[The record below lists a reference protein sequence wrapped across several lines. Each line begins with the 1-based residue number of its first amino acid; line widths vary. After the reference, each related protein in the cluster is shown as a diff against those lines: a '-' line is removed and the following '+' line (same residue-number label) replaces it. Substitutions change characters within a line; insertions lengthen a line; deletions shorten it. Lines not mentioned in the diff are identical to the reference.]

1 MNDKLSN
8 TVTSSFDDELY
19 LFAKRDSELMGLEM
33 SAYIRVTFIEIRKK
47 RFAELRLFQDL
58 LPSKEIE

>member
-1 MNDKLSN
+1 MSDKLSN
-8 TVTSSFDDELY
+8 TVTSTFDDDLY

-33 SAYIRVTFIEIRKK
+33 SAYIRVTFMEIRKK
-47 RFAELRLFQDL
+47 RFAEIRLFQDL